1 MAECVWIVGFI
12 VVLAITIASCP
23 VREDKREDRT
33 MERIDCVMVLSRL
46 RPPLPSLKRKD
57 YRPYVTSWVEG
68 REMDEVA
75 ALCRFL
81 GCDIGTLVTRIM
93 DWQYSR
99 ARSDRDL
106 ARAMGKASTPGD
118 AHES

>member
-1 MAECVWIVGFI
+1 MPECVWIVGFI
-12 VVLAITIASCP
+12 VVLAITIAQCR
-23 VREDKREDRT
+23 VRGPEDKDKT
-33 MERIDCVMVLSRL
+33 MERIDCVMLLSRL
-46 RPPLPSLKRKD
+46 RPPLLSLKRKD
-57 YRPYVTSWVEG
+57 YRPYVTSWVED

-81 GCDIGTLVTRIM
+81 GCDISRVVTRIM

-99 ARSDRDL
+99 ARAGIDL
-106 ARAMGKASTPGD
+106 VHAVGAPEGS

>member
-1 MAECVWIVGFI
+1 MPESLWIVGFI

-23 VREDKREDRT
+23 VREDKREDKT

-57 YRPYVTSWVEG
+57 YRPYVTSWVEQ

-81 GCDIGTLVTRIM
+81 GCDISRVVTRIM
-93 DWQYSR
+93 NWQYSR
-99 ARSDRDL
+99 ARAGIDL
-106 ARAMGKASTPGD
+106 AQAVGTPEGSPN
-118 AHES
+118 ES

>member
-1 MAECVWIVGFI
+1 MPECVWIVGFI
-12 VVLAITIASCP
+12 IVLAITIAQCR
-23 VREDKREDRT
+23 VREDNGKGT
-33 MERIDCVMVLSRL
+33 SMPAIDCVEMLKEL
-46 RPPLPSLKRKD
+46 KPPLLSLKRKD